1 MTSATTAPIWGI
13 KDEVAAL
20 KRERTISVAAELFYE
35 RGYAN
40 TSLDAVAERMNVTKP
55 FIYAHF
61 TSKAEL
67 LAEICSRGIASA
79 LAALDGVLMDVP
91 GPPAVRLAEVGRR
104 FVTAVLNSQR
114 HIAIFAREEKNL
126 APEDFRRI
134 SDMRRDFDRKLVGL
148 LDEGVAAGEFH
159 VADTRMAASDGWA
172 TALSLWVACESVP
185 IARAWMQRST
195 GSSRCWRARYWPRGA
210 SRRMESLRH
219 ERHANGAF
227 SAGRAACGP
236 GSDRWS
242 GAAGQ
247 WTLH

>member
-35 RGYAN
+35 RGYEN
-40 TSLDAVAERMNVTKP
+40 TSLDAIAERMNVTKP

-91 GPPAVRLAEVGRR
+91 GPPTVRLAEVGRR

-126 APEDFRRI
+126 APADFHRI
-134 SDMRRDFDRKLVGL
+134 SDMRRDFDRKLLGL

-159 VADTRMAASDGWA
+159 VADTRMAALAIGGMVSWAYVWYRPDGR
-172 TALSLWVACESVP
+172 LSLEQTSHELTELILGMVGVP
-185 IARAWMQRST
+185 PAKAVRSAAAGAQPKRRRPSGLALQRS
-195 GSSRCWRARYWPRGA
+195 
-210 SRRMESLRH
+210 
-219 ERHANGAF
+219 
-227 SAGRAACGP
+227 GP
-236 GSDRWS
+236 
-242 GAAGQ
+242 
-247 WTLH
+247 

>member
-1 MTSATTAPIWGI
+1 LKTSSNVIAERSLKTVDSSHGTGRRKGMRSFMASASTTPIMGI
-13 KDEVAAL
+13 RDEVAAL

-35 RGYAN
+35 RGYEN
-40 TSLDAVAERMNVTKP
+40 TSLDAIAERMNVTKP

-79 LAALDGVLMDVP
+79 LAALDGVLTTVP
-91 GPPAVRLAEVGRR
+91 GPPVARMAEVGRR

-134 SDMRRDFDRKLVGL
+134 SDMRRDFDRKLVEL

-159 VADTRMAASDGWA
+159 VPDTRMAALAIGGMVSWAYVWYRPDGRL
-172 TALSLWVACESVP
+172 TLEQTSHELTSLILGMIGA
-185 IARAWMQRST
+185 
-195 GSSRCWRARYWPRGA
+195 PRLPPVK
-210 SRRMESLRH
+210 RRR
-219 ERHANGAF
+219 
-227 SAGRAACGP
+227 P
-236 GSDRWS
+236 D
-242 GAAGQ
+242 
-247 WTLH
+247 